1 LTAAAVAWGLLDCF
15 FGYRIF
21 KVTVTFW
28 GIVVGAIFGKAAGEA
43 LGMGLP
49 GEIGG
54 MAVGTLLGGGLA
66 FMLYLAAVF
75 LAGFLFGVTLGMLLL
90 ANYNPN
96 VALMGGC
103 VVGIVSGIAALYLQK
118 LVLILATALVGAFWT
133 LVAAMYFTQ
142 HLDWLFYVQEP
153 RQIPA
158 LIEGNSWLLPGVLV
172 LAAIGAIAQFE
183 LRGLGSGK
191 KTSSGKK

>member
-1 LTAAAVAWGLLDCF
+1 MAWGLLDCF

-28 GIVVGAIFGKAAGEA
+28 GIVVGAIFGQAAGEA

-54 MAVGTLLGGGLA
+54 TIVGALLGGGLA

-90 ANYNPN
+90 ANYNQN

-103 VVGIVSGIAALYLQK
+103 VMGLVGGIAALYLQK
-118 LVLILATALVGAFWT
+118 LVLILATALVGSFWT

-142 HLDWLFYVQEP
+142 HLDWLYYVQEP

-158 LIEGNSWLLPGVLV
+158 LIEGNSWLLPGVLI

-183 LRGLGSGK
+183 LRSLGSGK
-191 KTSSGKK
+191 KNSAAKK